1 MDAKHFV
8 IYYQRGAGTFVV
20 TEPRP
25 WARENQHHFPNFTFQ
40 PNNHPTPIEI
50 EKWLI
55 DNRNFRKVV
64 NTADIVVV
72 QNLDPNLTL

>member
-1 MDAKHFV
+1 MAAKHFL

-40 PNNHPTPIEI
+40 LNNHPTTDAVEA
-50 EKWLI
+50 WLI
-55 DNRNFRKVV
+55 DNRNFKKVL
-64 NTADIVVV
+64 DSPDLVVV
-72 QNLDPNLTL
+72 QNLDPNLIL

>member
-40 PNNHPTPIEI
+40 PNNYPTPIEI

>member
-55 DNRNFRKVV
+55 
-64 NTADIVVV
+64 TMMITTSTTTH
-72 QNLDPNLTL
+72 LTRAMALALPAAALP